1 MANNIE
7 LDMAE
12 GSGIRTAVDIMVL
25 NDTKNQ
31 ILLGLRKVKSG
42 ENTWGF
48 PGGHQITGEKIIATA
63 TRELREELGEKATIQ
78 LSNLVIGIREN
89 LIPPWFV
96 PHITIVIEGL
106 YQSGDIK

>member
-63 TRELREELGEKATIQ
+63 RTNNTGTIFWDRRRFT
-78 LSNLVIGIREN
+78 LL
-89 LIPPWFV
+89 L
-96 PHITIVIEGL
+96 L
-106 YQSGDIK
+106 